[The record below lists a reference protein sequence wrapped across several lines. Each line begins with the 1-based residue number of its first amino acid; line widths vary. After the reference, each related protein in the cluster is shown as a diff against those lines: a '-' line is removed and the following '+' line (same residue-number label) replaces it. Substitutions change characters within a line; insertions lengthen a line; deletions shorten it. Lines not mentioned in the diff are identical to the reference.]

1 MSFEATMEELKKRL
15 DILEK
20 GELTLEESMA
30 AYEQGVALVRQAEQ
44 TLATMEGRM
53 EEIMNDGKK
62 VELDSREVM
71 AEHHDHRA

>member
-1 MSFEATMEELKKRL
+1 MSFEATMEALKKRL

-20 GELTLEESMA
+20 GELSLEESMA

-44 TLATMEGRM
+44 TLASMEGRM

-62 VELDSREVM
+62 VTLDPHQVL
-71 AEHHDHRA
+71 AEQHDKA

>member
-20 GELTLEESMA
+20 GELSLEESMA

-44 TLATMEGRM
+44 TLGAMEGRM

-62 VELDSREVM
+62 IILDSNQVL
-71 AEHHDHRA
+71 AEHHDKT